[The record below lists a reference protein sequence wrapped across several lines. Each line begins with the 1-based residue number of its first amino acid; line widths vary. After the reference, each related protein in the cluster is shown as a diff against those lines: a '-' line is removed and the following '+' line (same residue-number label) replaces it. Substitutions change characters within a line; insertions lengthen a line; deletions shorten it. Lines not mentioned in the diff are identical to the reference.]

1 MGETLIIT
9 APRQVV
15 IGMVPCIVY
24 FYDLLTGAVVISEAE
39 HGMFSDLNNHRTTS
53 IYLCRVVLKRGAICI
68 LIVPIDILVEI
79 LQNNI
84 SA

>member
-1 MGETLIIT
+1 MIAMIPCIIYIHHLLT
-9 APRQVV
+9 VTVV
-15 IGMVPCIVY
+15 IPEAQHRMPFLFISDI
-24 FYDLLTGAVVISEAE
+24 YDY
-39 HGMFSDLNNHRTTS
+39 RTTS
-53 IYLCRVVLKRGAICI
+53 IYLCRVVLKRGAIRI